1 MLPLRLRLTQ
11 LPQSSRRAFHNTA
24 YRHDLT
30 WNSPPTITRSK
41 SPIPKYPEFL
51 KKYPKV
57 SKKPKPDTRGP
68 QLNPLVEHEDAGTLV
83 QSVNSPAS
91 ATSIQSSPS
100 LPSSNTPTTLDSTI
114 LQAEPSQP
122 AFSTSPSSP
131 LSSPPSQ
138 SAPSSSSPPSS
149 SNSSPS
155 TSSASLYSYPELVQR
170 TFALCQFNH
179 RKPFR
184 ASEDFVKLNANLS
197 KQFTYKRFRPTE
209 VDLLPHV
216 EGSCLAA
223 DLWFPQHPMPVKEYI
238 AVLITLYTA
247 VEKILSAEI
256 PTEYLEKSLL
266 EACRT
271 FGNEKIQYF
280 DPTINIFA
288 RWVRLE
294 TEKFYGPYATGA
306 MIKSTYDYFL
316 GATLEWKHLKGK
328 KLDGK
333 TMQFVRRKVGIPELM
348 AHLLFPQTMFPENE
362 WLPKYIQTIP
372 DNMHLSNSLNDI
384 FSYYKDVEKKGIS
397 NHGEDD
403 YVEGVAEREGI
414 TTLEVVN
421 RIYQDQERK
430 LMSVT
435 ELTEAEPQIA
445 AVCRDFY
452 RGYAAWH
459 FARNNTYMLTDVAA
473 KFNPANDFKPNYVQ
487 NVYN

>member
-30 WNSPPTITRSK
+30 WTPSPTITKSK

-51 KKYPKV
+51 KKFPKV

-68 QLNPLVEHEDAGTLV
+68 ELNPLIEHEIV
-83 QSVNSPAS
+83 QPDHEDDGKPVKSVNSSTP
-91 ATSIQSSPS
+91 ATSTPSSPS
-100 LPSSNTPTTLDSTI
+100 STSSNPPTTIDSTI

-122 AFSTSPSSP
+122 AIST
-131 LSSPPSQ
+131 
-138 SAPSSSSPPSS
+138 SPPSS
-149 SNSSPS
+149 PSPQSSSTPSPS
-155 TSSASLYSYPELVQR
+155 TSNASLHSYPELVQK
-170 TFALCQFNH
+170 TFTLCQFNH

-209 VDLLPHV
+209 INLLPHV
-216 EGSCLAA
+216 EASCLAA

-238 AVLITLYTA
+238 AILITLYTA
-247 VEKILSAEI
+247 VEKIIASKT

-271 FGNEKIQYF
+271 YGNEKIQYF

-306 MIKSTYDYFL
+306 IIKSAYDYFL

-328 KLDGK
+328 KIHAK

-348 AHLLFPQTMFPENE
+348 AHLLFPQEMFPENE
-362 WLPKYIQTIP
+362 WLPKYIQAVP
-372 DNMHLSNSLNDI
+372 DNMHLSNSLNDV

-397 NHGEDD
+397 DHGEDGYFED
-403 YVEGVAEREGI
+403 VAAREGI
-414 TTLEVVN
+414 TTLDVVN
-421 RIYQDQERK
+421 RIYQDQERRW
-430 LMSVT
+430 MSVT
-435 ELTEAEPQIA
+435 ELTNTEPQIA

-459 FARNNTYMLTDVAA
+459 FARNNTYMLTDVAG

-487 NVYN
+487 TVYN